1 MVRTP
6 LTQVAPSSL
15 TGTALAYLAKQ
26 WPTLTVYCEDGR
38 LEIDNNSVERAI
50 RPFVIGRR
58 NWLLTD
64 TVHGAKAS
72 ANLYSLIETAKLNS
86 LEPYQYLCWVFEEL
100 PKARKL
106 AEVELFLPWNF
117 VKTMSS
123 AGNTS
128 KQEA

>member
-50 RPFVIGRR
+50 RPFVIGRN
-58 NWLLTD
+58 NWIFSD
-64 TVHGAKAS
+64 TVKGVQAS
-72 ANLYSLIETAKLNS
+72 ANLYSLIETAKLNG
-86 LEPYQYLCWVFEEL
+86 LEPYHYLCRVLEEL
-100 PKARKL
+100 PTANL
-106 AEVELFLPWNF
+106 LTDIEQLLPWHINKA
-117 VKTMSS
+117 VN
-123 AGNTS
+123 NTGWRA
-128 KQEA
+128 KQAA